1 MVAGILQKQADFGF
15 VGGDQVPDLVFVL
28 FFNLLD
34 IQSLPLAATFLDRF
48 EGMLVRFLQLDE
60 FTDLEEEFVEV
71 AESILHEVDF
81 IVEVLGKT
89 RHLLSQ

>member
-1 MVAGILQKQADFGF
+1 
-15 VGGDQVPDLVFVL
+15 
-28 FFNLLD
+28 
-34 IQSLPLAATFLDRF
+34 
-48 EGMLVRFLQLDE
+48 MLVRFLQLDE